1 MKQGILGLDLIGKTF
16 FSADDE
22 PGSLPV
28 HCTVTATGDPRKYM
42 KRGKKRLVPI
52 LEVSVVTA
60 EMGNNEFESH
70 ETEVKEV
77 RDQTQY
83 CRGDICADASQNRNE
98 LAACCAFFFVL
109 FFSNQGR
116 PK

>member
-1 MKQGILGLDLIGKTF
+1 LEKTF

-22 PGSLPV
+22 PVSLPV
-28 HCTVTATGDPRKYM
+28 HYTVTATGDPRKYM

-60 EMGNNEFESH
+60 EMGNNEFEPH

-77 RDQTQY
+77 RGLFNSTKKHL
-83 CRGDICADASQNRNE
+83 E
-98 LAACCAFFFVL
+98 TAALGEDVGTEQATGSTAPTGSHQRL
-109 FFSNQGR
+109 
-116 PK
+116 